1 MAEHYFGAARV
12 LQPLEAAAA
21 LYEGLEDWRAA
32 AAALHLAALVCQ
44 AARRTAARNAAAAGF
59 CRLSARAEACC

>member
-1 MAEHYFGAARV
+1 M

-21 LYEGLEDWRAA
+21 LYEGLEDWRSA

-44 AARRTAARNAAAAGF
+44 TARRTAARNAAAAGF